1 VFSKVAGEEAM
12 SDTSSARLDWI
23 REVIDQHQGRL
34 IRFAARITG
43 DLDSA
48 RDVVQDTFLKL
59 LREDVGTT
67 RDHIAPW
74 LFKVCRNRALDV
86 RRKESPLMPLDDV
99 DSARLEERGPDA
111 LAALERSATAGRV
124 LAVLGELPARQQ
136 EVLRLRFQE
145 DLSYKEIGAITKC
158 SVTNVGFLIH
168 TGVKHLRQRLAALDS
183 PRQTEGGPN
192 HA

>member
-48 RDVVQDTFLKL
+48 RDVVQDTFVRLCRENALK
-59 LREDVGTT
+59 T
-67 RDHIAPW
+67 RDHVVPW

-86 RRKESPLMPLDDV
+86 RKKEGPMMPLDDAV
-99 DSARLEERGPDA
+99 GARLEGHTPDP
-111 LAALERSATAGRV
+111 LAALERSALASRV
-124 LAVLGELPARQQ
+124 LAVLGELPPQQQ

-145 DLSYKEIGAITKC
+145 DLSYKEISAVTSC
-158 SVTNVGFLIH
+158 SVSNVGFLIH
-168 TGVKHLRQRLAALDS
+168 TGVKHLRQRLNAPAS
-183 PRQTEGGPN
+183 PRRGEGGSS